1 MFIRVERTSKW
12 DEHLETLRKML
23 NLFGPTGRI
32 NYAKSSRL
40 YLQSMQNIQSN
51 HQWPLDQCCKSSFH
65 CLPRTNRFWVGL
77 LPDLV
82 IEQCIVWALK
92 SKSGL
97 TEGRLWPKV
106 HEICESESYTSAP
119 QDMLQCLKLQECWKW
134 RKSWQTRDTFD
145 LNDVTAQ
152 LRQYN
157 LFDCQDPRFRCIF
170 TGVAA
175 ADNDSINCHEA
186 ENVCME
192 IHKDLDKVVVLQ
204 AIIKRS
210 NLVKNLARLCPR
222 VNVNV

>member
-82 IEQCIVWALK
+82 IEQCMVWALK
-92 SKSGL
+92 KKKWLDRRSVMAKS
-97 TEGRLWPKV
+97 
-106 HEICESESYTSAP
+106 
-119 QDMLQCLKLQECWKW
+119 
-134 RKSWQTRDTFD
+134 TRDLWVGIIHECASGHAAMLEIARVLEVKEVLTD
-145 LNDVTAQ
+145 KRHIWSQWCDSTTSSIQPLW
-152 LRQYN
+152 L
-157 LFDCQDPRFRCIF
+157 PR
-170 TGVAA
+170 
-175 ADNDSINCHEA
+175 S
-186 ENVCME
+186 
-192 IHKDLDKVVVLQ
+192 KVSMHFH
-204 AIIKRS
+204 RS
-210 NLVKNLARLCPR
+210 SCSW
-222 VNVNV
+222 

>member
-82 IEQCIVWALK
+82 IEQCMVWALK
-92 SKSGL
+92 KKKVAWQKVGYGQKYTRSVSRNHTRVRLRTCCNAWNCKSVGSEGSLDRQETHLISMMWQHNFVNTTSL
-97 TEGRLWPKV
+97 TAKIQGFDAF
-106 HEICESESYTSAP
+106 S
-119 QDMLQCLKLQECWKW
+119 QE
-134 RKSWQTRDTFD
+134 
-145 LNDVTAQ
+145 
-152 LRQYN
+152 
-157 LFDCQDPRFRCIF
+157 
-170 TGVAA
+170 
-175 ADNDSINCHEA
+175 
-186 ENVCME
+186 
-192 IHKDLDKVVVLQ
+192 
-204 AIIKRS
+204 
-210 NLVKNLARLCPR
+210 
-222 VNVNV
+222 